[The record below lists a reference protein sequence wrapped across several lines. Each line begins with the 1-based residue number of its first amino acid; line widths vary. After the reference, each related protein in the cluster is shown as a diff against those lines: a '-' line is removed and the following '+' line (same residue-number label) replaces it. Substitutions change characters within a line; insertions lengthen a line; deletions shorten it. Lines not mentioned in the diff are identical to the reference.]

1 MDSSIESNVCVPLP
15 RVLFSFFCQQ
25 LAQVNTLIKGSIE
38 LPALMRSYDAA
49 VAMQQWQQEK
59 QPSGSGTPYYVL
71 GAVASEGLGGGA
83 MKARNNLERGGGG
96 K

>member
-1 MDSSIESNVCVPLP
+1 M
-15 RVLFSFFCQQ
+15 
-25 LAQVNTLIKGSIE
+25 NTLVKGSIE

-59 QPSGSGTPYYVL
+59 QRSSASGSPYYVL

-83 MKARNNLERGGGG
+83 MKARSNLERGGGG

>member
-1 MDSSIESNVCVPLP
+1 MCLCTCWTLSNVLWP
-15 RVLFSFFCQQ
+15 Q

-38 LPALMRSYDAA
+38 VPALMRSYDAA
-49 VAMQQWQQEK
+49 IATQQWQK
-59 QPSGSGTPYYVL
+59 NHGSNRRAPGGSVTPYYVL

-83 MKARNNLERGGGG
+83 MKARNNLERGGG

>member
-1 MDSSIESNVCVPLP
+1 
-15 RVLFSFFCQQ
+15 
-25 LAQVNTLIKGSIE
+25 
-38 LPALMRSYDAA
+38 
-49 VAMQQWQQEK
+49 
-59 QPSGSGTPYYVL
+59 VL